1 MGKKTEYDK
10 NMTKATGQFEKLTP
24 IDNWQSIA
32 NGIWKCEL
40 GDISKEQCYSNLAAE
55 PPRLDRIN
63 ALSPAGFPF
72 VVDGPSYQNND
83 GKITVRIP
91 AEADEQLYGFGL
103 QFDDLQKNKTVL
115 TLNTDHWD
123 KGGGRTHAPVPFYIS
138 SRGYGVFFNTA
149 RFLKVYCQIGNR
161 KDSPNNPAPVDR
173 NPVPGTKSIGLWQAV
188 PQGDAVEGHIIGKG
202 MELIVFSGVSML
214 DVVRRY
220 NLYCGGGTLPPLWGM
235 GFWHRVHA
243 TFDADQ
249 TEAEV
254 AAFNEKQFPLDVV
267 GLEPGWMSSSYPCT
281 FEWQKA
287 RFSDPAALAKRLLRQ
302 GVRLNLWINPYISP
316 ESRIHDEI
324 YPYSGSHMVWLGL
337 VPDYYMPQARQLLV
351 EQHTEEHLN
360 IGISGYKV
368 DEVDGYD
375 FWLWPDHATFPSG
388 TSGESMRQTYGLL
401 MQHLLYKDLFRK
413 NNQRTYGNVRSSNG
427 AASGYPFVIYSDSY
441 DHAQYITGISAA
453 SLCGVL
459 WTPEIRNAATAR
471 EWLNRMQTV
480 CFSPMAKL
488 NAWATGLQPW
498 SFPEVE
504 AAVRKVIQLR
514 MRLLPYI
521 YSAFAD
527 YHFNGVPPM
536 RAMILESDANAING
550 IVVKGELGSETN
562 PYAMDKVIEAT
573 DQFMFGPSIMVAP
586 FYDDKATERQVHFP
600 PGSWYDFYS
609 GQPVGSH
616 PTLVVKAEVLDDQIP
631 LFVKDGALIPMLSK
645 DVLNTEEIL
654 GCDLEVRHYGTADGT
669 FELYEDD
676 GKSFDYEQGSYRI
689 RTLSV
694 TAQGLTETLRK
705 NDAAAMFGSV
715 SLRSMI

>member
-1 MGKKTEYDK
+1 MANSTDQHG
-10 NMTKATGQFEKLTP
+10 NLTP
-24 IDNWQSIA
+24 IENWQSIA

-40 GDISKEQCYSNLAAE
+40 GDMRKELRYSNLASE

-63 ALSPAGFPF
+63 TLSPAGFPF
-72 VVDGPSYQNND
+72 SSNILSYQKND
-83 GKITVRIP
+83 NKITVRIP
-91 AEADEQLYGFGL
+91 TEADEQLYGFGL
-103 QFDDLQKNKTVL
+103 QFDSLKKNKTVL
-115 TLNTDHWD
+115 TLNTDHWG
-123 KGGGRTHAPVPFYIS
+123 KGNGRTHAPVPFYIS
-138 SRGYGVFFNTA
+138 NRGYGVFFNTA

-161 KDSPNNPAPVDR
+161 KDSPNNPVPVDR
-173 NPVPGTKSIGLWQAV
+173 NPVPGTESTAPWQAI
-188 PQGDAVEGHIIGKG
+188 PQGDAVEGHVIGEG
-202 MELIVFSGVSML
+202 MELIVFSGASML
-214 DVVRRY
+214 DVVQRY
-220 NLYCGGGTLPPLWGM
+220 NLYCGGGTLPPLWGL

-287 RFSDPAALAKRLLRQ
+287 RFADPAALAKRLLGQ

-316 ESRIHDEI
+316 KSQIHDEM

-337 VPDYYMPQARQLLV
+337 VPDYYMPEARQLLV
-351 EQHTEEHLN
+351 EQHTKEHLN

-401 MQHLLYKDLFRK
+401 MQDLLYKDLFKK

-488 NAWATGLQPW
+488 NAWASGLQPW

-504 AAVRKVIQLR
+504 EAVRKVLQLR

-527 YHFNGVPPM
+527 YHFNGTPPM
-536 RAMILESDANAING
+536 RAMILESEANAING
-550 IVVKGELGSETN
+550 IVVEGKLDSETN
-562 PYAMDKVIEAT
+562 PYAIDQVIDTT

-586 FYDDKATERQVHFP
+586 FYNDKATERQVHLP
-600 PGSWYDFYS
+600 SGNWYDFYS
-609 GQPVGSH
+609 GQLVGSH
-616 PTLVVKAEVLDDQIP
+616 TTLLVKAEELNDQIP

-645 DVLNTEEIL
+645 DVLNTEEIQ
-654 GCDLEVRHYGTADGT
+654 GCDLEVRHYGTIDGA

-676 GKSFDYEQGSYRI
+676 GKSFDYEKGSYRI
-689 RTLSV
+689 RSLSA
-694 TAQGLTETLRK
+694 TEQGLRESVRK
-705 NDAAAMFGSV
+705 DDAAAMFGSV
-715 SLRSMI
+715 SLKRMSRM

>member
-1 MGKKTEYDK
+1 MKKRS
-10 NMTKATGQFEKLTP
+10 MTKATDQLGNLTS

-32 NGIWKCEL
+32 NGIWRCQL

-63 ALSPAGFPF
+63 ALPPAGFPF
-72 VVDGPSYQNND
+72 VGDVPSYQNND

-103 QFDDLQKNKTVL
+103 QFDGLKKNKTVL
-115 TLNTDHWD
+115 TLNADHWG

-138 SRGYGVFFNTA
+138 NRGYGVFFNTA

-173 NPVPGTKSIGLWQAV
+173 NPVPGTESIDPWQAV

-202 MELIVFSGVSML
+202 MELIVFSGASML

-220 NLYCGGGTLPPLWGM
+220 NLYCGGGTLPPLWGL
-235 GFWHRVHA
+235 GFWHRHA
-243 TFDADQ
+243 AFDTDQ

-254 AAFNEKQFPLDVV
+254 AVFNENQFPLDVV

-287 RFSDPAALAKRLLRQ
+287 RFADPAALAKRLLGQ
-302 GVRLNLWINPYISP
+302 GVRLNLWINLYISP

-337 VPDYYMPQARQLLV
+337 VPDYYLPKARQLLV
-351 EQHTEEHLN
+351 DQHTEEHLN

-375 FWLWPDHATFPSG
+375 FWLWPDHATFLSR

-401 MQHLLYKDLFRK
+401 MQHLLYKGLFRK
-413 NNQRTYGNVRSSNG
+413 NNQRTYGNVCSSNG
-427 AASGYPFVIYSDSY
+427 PASGYPFVIYSDSY

-459 WTPEIRNAATAR
+459 WTPEIRNSATAR
-471 EWLNRMQTV
+471 EWLNRMQIV

-504 AAVRKVIQLR
+504 AAVRKGIQLR

-521 YSAFAD
+521 YNAFAD

-536 RAMILESDANAING
+536 RPMMLESEANAING
-550 IVVKGELGSETN
+550 TVVKGELDSETD
-562 PYAMDKVIEAT
+562 PYAMDKVIET
-573 DQFMFGPSIMVAP
+573 TGQFMFGPSIMVAP
-586 FYDDKATERQVHFP
+586 FYDDKATERQVHLP
-600 PGSWYDFYS
+600 PGNWYDFCS

-616 PTLVVKAEVLDDQIP
+616 TTLVVKAEVLNDQIP
-631 LFVKDGALIPMLSK
+631 LFVKDRALIPMLSR

-654 GCDLEVRHYGTADGT
+654 GCDLEVRHYDTADGT

-676 GKSFDYEQGSYRI
+676 GKSFGHEQGSYRI

-694 TAQGLTETLRK
+694 RAGFDRDRSQG
-705 NDAAAMFGSV
+705 
-715 SLRSMI
+715 